1 VTVYTVQSTYGVVL
15 GTFQTN
21 PPKVANIPQGR
32 TTCGVNLSPR
42 NGLYPALIL
51 VPHSVAHL
59 VSAHPSASGYS
70 DKSAE
75 VHVLTG
81 ASTAS
86 TQSVAAG
93 ATTPNPIHVIGSA
106 TPYSETGSF
115 LEPGGILT
123 RVLTRIGFSYRPP
136 VAIPQ
141 PPEPASQTDPSQA
154 TGMIVRPLYGTL
166 IDPNHDPII
175 SGGKPT

>member
-51 VPHSVAHL
+51 VPHSV
-59 VSAHPSASGYS
+59 